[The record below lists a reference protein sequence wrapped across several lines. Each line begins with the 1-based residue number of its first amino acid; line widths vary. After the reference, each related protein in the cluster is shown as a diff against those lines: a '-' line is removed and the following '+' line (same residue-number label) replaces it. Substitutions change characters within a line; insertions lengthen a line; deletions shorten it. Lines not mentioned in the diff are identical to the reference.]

1 MKRILKILLFVH
13 MLDTCHKPNMPCFFA
28 KYYVTKS
35 LQIQPRNTN
44 FDRCAL
50 LAEINASNFPSRF
63 QKGSTKTA
71 SSIHLQPTQKL
82 FQFSRLPSLTPML
95 YLLQNS
101 NDIFLVYCFTYNF
114 RVFEE

>member
-1 MKRILKILLFVH
+1 MMISYLIISTDKKYLFAIH
-13 MLDTCHKPNMPCFFA
+13 TINQTCLAIFA

-35 LQIQPRNTN
+35 LQIQPRNTD

-101 NDIFLVYCFTYNF
+101 NDIF
-114 RVFEE
+114 

>member
-1 MKRILKILLFVH
+1 MMINYLIISTDKKYLFAIH
-13 MLDTCHKPNMPCFFA
+13 TINQICLAIYA

-35 LQIQPRNTN
+35 LQIQPRNTD

-95 YLLQNS
+95 LYLLQNP
-101 NDIFLVYCFTYNF
+101 NDIF
-114 RVFEE
+114 